1 MKFLFLIVLPLFVTA
16 INVNAQDNNVNYK
29 ESKEDFPNPERGFY
43 IPVGTTASHFK
54 PLETAA
60 LKRMFAG
67 PQKHGKA
74 TYAIYSTLLM
84 REYTLD
90 NFRDQPLSQEFLDHV
105 DQDLT
110 VVREAGLK
118 VILRFAYTSTA
129 KTGTCPDQYKIC
141 PPYGDA
147 PKAIVLEHIKQL
159 APLFKK
165 HDAII
170 AVLQEG
176 FIGIWG
182 ESFYTDYFGDP
193 GGNGPGRMFDSS
205 WRDRG
210 EVLHALLAALPQDR
224 MVQVRTPQIKQKFV
238 YGPEAPVEA
247 KPLSP
252 TDAFT
257 GTEAAR
263 IGFHNDCFLSG
274 PDDYGTYYD
283 YGSTNTP
290 QKPANAVLRKYVE
303 DDSRYLP
310 LGGET
315 CDDTY
320 SPQNDCSPTGHAEQE
335 MAGMHYSF
343 LNTTYNNDVNNDWD
357 SLGCI
362 SSIRQRLGYRFVLT
376 ETHMPARAASGQ
388 PLSFTIHLLNAGYA
402 SPYNPRAVLLIL
414 RNRTTGTEYPLSCQ
428 ADPRKWY
435 SGKIVWNETLQLSS
449 DLPGGTYDLFL
460 ALSDE
465 DPSLAKRPE
474 YSIRLAN
481 EETWEPATGYNNLHC
496 SITVSHK

>member
-1 MKFLFLIVLPLFVTA
+1 MKFLFWIASLFITVT
-16 INVNAQDNNVNYK
+16 NVNAQDNYVTYK
-29 ESKEDFPNPERGFY
+29 ESKQDFPNPERGFY
-43 IPVGTTASHFK
+43 IPVGTSATHFK
-54 PLETAA
+54 PLEITA

-90 NFRDQPLSQEFLDHV
+90 SFRQRPLSKDFLDHV

-110 VVREAGLK
+110 VIRETGLK
-118 VILRFAYTSTA
+118 VILRFAYTNSA

-147 PKAIVLEHIKQL
+147 PKAIVLEHIQQL

-165 HDAII
+165 HDAVI
-170 AVLQEG
+170 AVVQEG

-182 ESFYTDYFGDP
+182 ENFYTDYFGDP
-193 GGNGPGRMFDSS
+193 GGNGPGHMFDSS
-205 WRDRG
+205 WLDRG
-210 EVLHALLAALPQDR
+210 EVLHALLAAVPEDR

-238 YGPEAPVEA
+238 YGPQAAVEA
-247 KPLSP
+247 KSMSAS
-252 TDAFT
+252 DAFT
-257 GTEAAR
+257 GAQAAR

-283 YGSTNTP
+283 YGSSNAP
-290 QKPANAVLRKYVE
+290 EKPANAVLRAYVA
-303 DDSRYLP
+303 DDSRYVP
-310 LGGET
+310 VGGET
-315 CDDTY
+315 CDDAY

-343 LNTTYNNDVNNDWD
+343 LNTAYNNDVNNDWD

-376 ETHMPARAASGQ
+376 ETHMPARAVAGQ
-388 PLSFTIHLLNAGYA
+388 PLSFTIGLSNNGYA
-402 SPYNPRAVLLIL
+402 SPYNPRAVFLVL
-414 RNRTTGTEYPLSCQ
+414 RSRTNGAEYPLACR

-435 SGKIVWNETLQLSS
+435 SGKVDWQETLQLPAG
-449 DLPGGTYDLFL
+449 LPADAYDLFL
-460 ALSDE
+460 ALPDKDAE
-465 DPSLAKRPE
+465 LAKRPE

-496 SITVSHK
+496 AITVAHQ

>member
-1 MKFLFLIVLPLFVTA
+1 MKLLFWIAFPLFITA
-16 INVNAQDNNVNYK
+16 INANAQDHTVTYK
-29 ESKEDFPNPERGFY
+29 ASRQDFPNPERGFY
-43 IPVGTTASHFK
+43 IPEGTNASNFK
-54 PLETAA
+54 PLDAA
-60 LKRMFAG
+60 TLKKTFAG

-90 NFRDQPLSQEFLDHV
+90 IFRDQPLSQDFLDHV

-110 VVREAGLK
+110 AVRNAGLK
-118 VILRFAYTSTA
+118 VILRFAYTNTA

-147 PKAIVLEHIKQL
+147 PKAIVLQHIRQL
-159 APLFKK
+159 APLFRK
-165 HDAII
+165 HDAVI
-170 AVLQEG
+170 AVVQEG

-182 ESFYTDYFGDP
+182 ENFYTDYFGDP

-210 EVLHALLAALPQDR
+210 EVLHALLAAVPEDR
-224 MVQVRTPQIKQKFV
+224 MIQVRTPQIKQKFV
-238 YGPEAPVEA
+238 YGPEAAVES

-252 TDAFT
+252 EVAFT
-257 GTEAAR
+257 GAEAAR

-290 QKPANAVLRKYVE
+290 QKPANDVLRKYVE

-310 LGGET
+310 VGGET
-315 CDDTY
+315 CDDAY

-335 MAGMHYSF
+335 MAGMHFSF
-343 LNTTYNNDVNNDWD
+343 LNTAYNNDVNNDWD

-362 SSIRQRLGYRFVLT
+362 SSIRQRLGYRFVVS
-376 ETHMPARAASGQ
+376 ETRMPSHAAAGQ
-388 PLSFTIHLLNAGYA
+388 PLSFVIHLRNTGYA
-402 SPYNPRAVLLIL
+402 SPYNPRTVFLVL
-414 RNRTTGTEYPLSCQ
+414 RNHSSGAEYTLPCQ

-435 SGKIVWNETLQLSS
+435 SGKTDWKESLQLPA
-449 DLPGGTYDLFL
+449 DMPDGTYDCYL
-460 ALSDE
+460 ALPDK
-465 DPSLAKRPE
+465 DPSLSKRPE

-481 EETWEPATGYNNLHC
+481 EDTWEPSTGYNNLHC
-496 SITVSHK
+496 AIIVAHK

>member
-1 MKFLFLIVLPLFVTA
+1 MKLLFSIAFTFFITA
-16 INVNAQDNNVNYK
+16 INANAQDNIVTYK
-29 ESKEDFPNPERGFY
+29 ASRQDFPNPERGFY
-43 IPVGTTASHFK
+43 IPEGTKASNFK
-54 PLETAA
+54 PLETAT
-60 LKRMFAG
+60 LKRTFAG
-67 PQKHGKA
+67 PQKHGNA

-90 NFRDQPLSQEFLDHV
+90 IFRDRPLSQDFLDHV
-105 DQDLT
+105 DQDL
-110 VVREAGLK
+110 VAVREAGLK
-118 VILRFAYTSTA
+118 VILRFAYTMTQ
-129 KTGTCPDQYKIC
+129 KTGDCPDQYKIC

-147 PKAIVLEHIKQL
+147 PKAIVLQHIRQL

-165 HDAII
+165 HDAVI
-170 AVLQEG
+170 AVVQEG

-182 ESFYTDYFGDP
+182 ENFYTDYFGDP

-210 EVLHALLAALPQDR
+210 EVLHALLAAVPEDR

-238 YGPEAPVEA
+238 YGPEAPVES
-247 KPLSP
+247 KPLTP
-252 TDAFT
+252 AEAFT
-257 GTEAAR
+257 GAEAAR

-290 QKPANAVLRKYVE
+290 QKPANAVLRQYTA

-310 LGGET
+310 VGGET
-315 CDDTY
+315 CDDAY

-335 MAGMHYSF
+335 MAGMHFSF
-343 LNTTYNNDVNNDWD
+343 LNTTYNNNVNNDWD

-362 SSIRQRLGYRFVLT
+362 SSIRQRLGYRL
-376 ETHMPARAASGQ
+376 ELIQTHMPSHAAPGQ
-388 PLSFTIHLLNAGYA
+388 PLSFVIHLRNTGYA
-402 SPYNPRAVLLIL
+402 SLYNPRTAFFVL
-414 RNRTTGTEYPLSCQ
+414 RNHSSGAEYTLPCQ

-435 SGKIVWNETLQLSS
+435 SGKIDWKESLQLPAGIP
-449 DLPGGTYDLFL
+449 DGTYDCYLTL
-460 ALSDE
+460 PDKDASLS
-465 DPSLAKRPE
+465 KRPE

-481 EETWEPATGYNNLHC
+481 EDTWEPATGYNNLHC
-496 SITVSHK
+496 AITVAHK